1 MLLNAQ
7 CLVQL
12 WHIVG
17 AQYINC
23 GMKQQCLVVVRTQLM
38 AVIADAEP
46 LTGRG
51 ALHK

>member
-7 CLVQL
+7 CLGQL
-12 WHIVG
+12 WHVVG

-23 GMKQQCLVVVRTQLM
+23 GMKQQCLVAVRTQLT
-38 AVIADAEP
+38 AVIVDAEP

-51 ALHK
+51 ALYK